1 MNSTTTTATYNP
13 TTFEKRALAGL
24 ILTAFLFLCM
34 YVFFVNQT
42 VWNVASRQDTAKKI
56 NAFSGEV
63 ASLESAYMNESA
75 SLTIERAYAMG
86 FKEVSHEET
95 KFIERVSPS
104 VAFR

>member
-24 ILTAFLFLCM
+24 VITAFALLCL

-56 NAFSGEV
+56 NAFAGEV
-63 ASLESAYMNESA
+63 ASLEAAYMNESA
-75 SLTIERAYAMG
+75 TLTLERAYAMG
-86 FKEVSHEET
+86 FVEFSNAET
-95 KFIERVSPS
+95 VFVERVSPS